1 MISQKLSFKLFFLKL
16 EYAGQN
22 ENNGIY
28 PKKFGVIF
36 FQPLL
41 LDSKHGEIWPNC
53 SLYPGRKLDI
63 PGKYNLE

>member
-1 MISQKLSFKLFFLKL
+1 MKL

-22 ENNGIY
+22 ENNGLY

-41 LDSKHGEIWPNC
+41 LDSKHGENGLNYTVFSQNKKSVAAGPPVT
-53 SLYPGRKLDI
+53 SVPVTHLD
-63 PGKYNLE
+63 N

>member
-1 MISQKLSFKLFFLKL
+1 MKL

-22 ENNGIY
+22 ENNGLY

-41 LDSKHGEIWPNC
+41 LDSKHGARHKAK
-53 SLYPGRKLDI
+53 SLNDGIATFLS
-63 PGKYNLE
+63 

>member
-1 MISQKLSFKLFFLKL
+1 MKL

-22 ENNGIY
+22 ENNGLH

-41 LDSKHGEIWPNC
+41 LDSKHGDALVAMISCDTFLE
-53 SLYPGRKLDI
+53 SLKHTD
-63 PGKYNLE
+63 